1 MDILWT
7 LTSSNH
13 RSNQGPRQLYRSADE
28 AKAEGMRMAE
38 GILDSSFADRMLDH
52 ELASMTWQLNGDTW
66 QLMVDRL
73 DLYVYPMT
81 LA

>member
-1 MDILWT
+1 MKILWT
-7 LTSSNH
+7 LTINNAQ
-13 RSNQGPRQLYRSADE
+13 RPGALYKSADE

-38 GILDSSFADRMLDH
+38 GMLDSYMTGTMLEH
-52 ELASMTWQLNGDTW
+52 ELASMNWQLNGDTW
-66 QLMVDRL
+66 QLMVDGRT